1 MGISICL
8 INQKGGCGK
17 SSSCFHLAG
26 ALSAGGRSVLLVDV
40 DPQGSISQAFFG
52 SDAVEQMAPWQTM
65 AALFDERCDQID
77 PSLLIRKTEIDGIHV
92 LPANHHLAAFNQP
105 SPESSGV
112 MQFAL
117 RDFLEPLNRFDIVLF
132 DCPPN
137 LYRCSWNAMIAAEHV
152 LIPIPPEDF
161 GTQGIRAVHQ
171 ALANVRVLNPT
182 LRRLGHVI
190 TRSDRRMLVHRSYE
204 ARLRTLYG
212 DQILQT
218 TIPELSAFK
227 VALACRRPVEMHDS
241 RSQAAIATR
250 QLTEEILNRIDARK
264 VQQEAA

>member
-26 ALSAGGRSVLLVDV
+26 ALAASGRSVLLVDV

-65 AALFDERCDQID
+65 AALFDERCDRID
-77 PSLLIRKTEIDGIHV
+77 PSSLIRTTEIDGIFL

-117 RDFLEPLNRFDIVLF
+117 RDFLEPLNQFDI
-132 DCPPN
+132 
-137 LYRCSWNAMIAAEHV
+137 M
-152 LIPIPPEDF
+152 LID
-161 GTQGIRAVHQ
+161 
-171 ALANVRVLNPT
+171 
-182 LRRLGHVI
+182 
-190 TRSDRRMLVHRSYE
+190 SDRRSSQSSFTLRFTGWLGGGLAGDGFLWGHGYFLGCRHA
-204 ARLRTLYG
+204 ARCQLPSRISRG
-212 DQILQT
+212 
-218 TIPELSAFK
+218 
-227 VALACRRPVEMHDS
+227 RDS
-241 RSQAAIATR
+241 GNEVIVTGG
-250 QLTEEILNRIDARK
+250 
-264 VQQEAA
+264 